1 MKVLSPVGDLV
12 STDFVARDRP
22 RSLDGL
28 RIGLLDNTK
37 APVDI
42 MLKHLEQRLRERIPG
57 AHTVYMAKQVMSRAA
72 ETDVMASLQQNT
84 DVLITALAD

>member
-12 STDFVARDRP
+12 STDFAARDRP

-37 APVDI
+37 APVDVL
-42 MLKHLEQRLRERIPG
+42 LKHLEQRLQQRIPE
-57 AHTVYMAKQVMSRAA
+57 AHTYYTAKKVMSRAA
-72 ETDVMASLQQNT
+72 EAEVMDTLSRNT
-84 DVLITALAD
+84 DVLITALAE